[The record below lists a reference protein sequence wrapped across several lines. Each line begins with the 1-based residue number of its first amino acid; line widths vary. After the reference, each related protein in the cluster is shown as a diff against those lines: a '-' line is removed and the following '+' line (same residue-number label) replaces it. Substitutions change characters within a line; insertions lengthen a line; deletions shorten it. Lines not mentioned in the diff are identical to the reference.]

1 MAQRQL
7 NLVYALRHGEI
18 VSIADVESGLKCECA
33 CPACGE
39 LLVAKKGQKM
49 MHHFAHHSGST
60 CEYGYESSLHLAAKD
75 ILSKTKR
82 ILLPP
87 VYLNFSGSYKEK
99 ELISEAKEID
109 IEGVDLEKRYN
120 DIIPDVVVYA
130 GGKKFFIEIYV
141 THPIDDKK
149 LEKIRV
155 ANISTIEID
164 LSKKDKMMTV
174 QELTEILLNNS
185 DEKKWKYNAL
195 EEKYLQKFY
204 KVADKRKIV
213 SRGFTLHVDCCPI
226 KSRIW
231 RGKPYANFIDDCI
244 YCKYCI
250 SAEGQDEILCSGRQR
265 IARLCDFDISE
276 ADRVKSSD
284 DEIDKNKGEL
294 FNSGYCPNCGG
305 KLVERESQYGAFWGC
320 SNYPHC
326 RFMAYPDKNTGEIKM
341 KS

>member
-1 MAQRQL
+1 MAQKLL
-7 NLVYALRHGEI
+7 NLIYALRHGEI
-18 VSIADVESGLKCECA
+18 VSIDDVESGLKCECT

-39 LLVAKKGQKM
+39 PLVAKKGKNM
-49 MHHFAHHSGST
+49 IHHFAHCSESK

-75 ILSKTKR
+75 ILTKSKK
-82 ILLPP
+82 IFLPP
-87 VYLNFSGSYKEK
+87 VYLNFPASYKEK
-99 ELISEAKEID
+99 ELISESKEID
-109 IEGVDLEKRYN
+109 IERVDLEKRYGN
-120 DIIPDVVVYA
+120 IIPDVVVYA

-141 THPIDDKK
+141 THPIDDQK
-149 LEKIRV
+149 LEKIRD
-155 ANISTIEID
+155 ANISTMEID

-174 QELTEILLNNS
+174 QELTEVLLNDV
-185 DEKKWKYNAL
+185 DEKSWKFNAL

-204 KVADKRKIV
+204 RVSDKRKIV
-213 SRGFTLHVDCCPI
+213 SRGHAFHVDNCPI
-226 KSRIW
+226 KSHIW
-231 RGKPYANFIDDCI
+231 RGKTYANFLDDCI
-244 YCKYCI
+244 ECKYCI
-250 SAEGQDEILCSGRQR
+250 STQGQDEILCSGRQR

-276 ADRVKSSD
+276 AARVKSSD
-284 DEIDKNKGEL
+284 DEIEKNKGEL